1 MPRTTKKKTAKAK
14 APKKSFSIFD
24 EEERPRGDEQDLPKD
39 EVGRRKIKRQY
50 EELLGIRI
58 DKLRG
63 RILNRERID
72 KTVEGIYFICVACK
86 KVCHNLDE
94 GLIEDPD
101 NVKNICGACANKK
114 GDNGKESKGGRAA

>member
-1 MPRTTKKKTAKAK
+1 MARTSKKKEKPKAQ
-14 APKKSFSIFD
+14 KKGFSIFD
-24 EEERPRGDEQDLPKD
+24 DDERGKEEAEEDLPKD

-63 RILNRERID
+63 RILNSERID
-72 KTVEGIYFICVACK
+72 KTVEGIYFICVACR

-94 GLIEDPD
+94 GLVEDPD
-101 NVKNICGACANKK
+101 NVKNTCGDCAK
-114 GDNGKESKGGRAA
+114 GGDGGREKGRAA